1 MSDIFFLNLFL
12 SSALAI
18 ALEFAPIN
26 SILYFFNNPFF
37 SAFKARFNAVCPPI
51 VGRMALGFS
60 FLIISSRTSMDIGS
74 MYV

>member
-1 MSDIFFLNLFL
+1 MIAGNPIFFKHFEAFLKLFNISDLGRSIPISDIFFLNLFL

-37 SAFKARFNAVCPPI
+37 SAFKARFNAV
-51 VGRMALGFS
+51 
-60 FLIISSRTSMDIGS
+60 
-74 MYV
+74 

>member
-37 SAFKARFNAVCPPI
+37 SAFKARFNAV
-51 VGRMALGFS
+51 
-60 FLIISSRTSMDIGS
+60 
-74 MYV
+74 

>member
-1 MSDIFFLNLFL
+1 MIAGNPIFFKHFEAFLKLFSISDFGRSIPISDIFFLNLFL

-37 SAFKARFNAVCPPI
+37 SAFKARFNAV
-51 VGRMALGFS
+51 
-60 FLIISSRTSMDIGS
+60 
-74 MYV
+74 